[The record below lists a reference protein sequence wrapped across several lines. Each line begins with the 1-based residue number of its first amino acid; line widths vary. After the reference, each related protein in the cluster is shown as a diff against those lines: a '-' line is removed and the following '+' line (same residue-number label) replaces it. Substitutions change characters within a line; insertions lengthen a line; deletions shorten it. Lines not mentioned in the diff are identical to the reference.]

1 MNGRLGAWE
10 LYSNVSQAVYA
21 CDKTVATTLNL
32 NICNRNNGSA
42 FVSVA
47 LSTSATAPANAEWIE
62 YDIELLGK
70 GVLERTGIVVSPGQY
85 LVVKSNINRV
95 NAVCWGITMGTEFSV
110 APVVQNL
117 GDTPSWVTAA
127 TLPDVGANESQA
139 IQLVATNPNNQTL
152 SYAVT
157 SGSLPTGLSLSSTT
171 GLISGTPTLGTYSP
185 GGSEPTSFT
194 ATAFDEL
201 NSVPRLFSITKKWF
215 DGSSSALAAR
225 SASHIKTMTGTTTN
239 GAYWINT
246 GSGPVQTYCLMSV
259 GGGYM
264 LAAKIAANSTP
275 VNDWSF
281 NGQNWTKTTVV
292 NESAIANIS
301 AGDAVGR
308 AYFEHTCRTGYA
320 MALATVTNVLTFPRA
335 GLTPRVAFTQGAP
348 YELAPYLTRGNF
360 MTWIA
365 TAGTPSS
372 NWDNQPN
379 ANNIR
384 MNTVNEISGV
394 GMRFGITMNNEDNN
408 TSNDSAIGFGTY
420 TNNDVLGVRNVSA
433 GGHRWSPDTRYPYQ
447 GFIFVD

>member
-1 MNGRLGAWE
+1 MTGRLGAWE
-10 LYSNVSQAVYA
+10 LYANVPQAVYA
-21 CDKTVATTLNL
+21 CDKTTATTLNL
-32 NICNRNNGSA
+32 NICNRTNDSA
-42 FVSVA
+42 FISVA
-47 LSTSATAPANAEWIE
+47 VSTSATDPANAEWIE
-62 YDIELLGK
+62 FGVELLAK

-85 LVVKSNINRV
+85 LVLKSNVSRV
-95 NAVCWGITMGTEFSV
+95 NAVCWGVTMGNPFSV
-110 APVVQNL
+110 TPISQNL
-117 GDTPSWVTAA
+117 GGTPAWTTGA
-127 TLPDVGANESQA
+127 TLPDVGANESQS
-139 IQLVATNPNNQTL
+139 IQLVATNPNSQTL
-152 SYAVT
+152 SYSIT

-171 GLISGTPTLGTYSP
+171 GLISGTPVLGSYVS
-185 GGSEPTSFT
+185 GASEPSS
-194 ATAFDEL
+194 ATITVADEL
-201 NSVPRLFSITKKWF
+201 NTVPRLFSITKKWF

-225 SASHIKTMTGTTTN
+225 SASHIKTMTGTTSN
-239 GAYWINT
+239 GTYWINT

-264 LAAKIAANSTP
+264 LAAKIASNSNP

-281 NGQNWTKTTVV
+281 NGQNWFKTTTV
-292 NESAIANIS
+292 NEAGIANNS

-320 MALATVTNVLTFPRA
+320 MALASVTNVLTFPRA

-348 YELAPYLTRGNF
+348 YPLEAYLSRGNF

-365 TAGTPSS
+365 TAGTAAS

-384 MNTVNEISGV
+384 MNTVNEISAV

-420 TNNDVLGVRNVSA
+420 TNNDLLGVRNVSA
-433 GGHRWSPDTRYPYQ
+433 GGHRWSTDQRFPYQ